1 MTTLPQTTP
10 MRLPRPA
17 GPAPLM
23 IAGPLNQQTGAQFQM
38 SGADVWRVIRANRL
52 IIAALILSTAGGFG
66 LNWFLAKYF
75 SRYTAA
81 GYIQIQ
87 QSNKFYLDPRIAQQG
102 TDLGQISLDQR
113 TQTALLKNESLFIRV
128 LQNPNG
134 DIRKTSWFKGFRS
147 DVFRAKEDLLDYF
160 RVDVVP
166 ESRLVSVKM
175 SYRDPR
181 ACRTIV
187 EEIVNQHLED
197 QKQIAQNKTLERSVI
212 LNNLKQRYQFKKDEL
227 ARDLREKSLRL
238 SIDGMGAP
246 GRLSAKEEELK
257 SLLSTQFEM
266 QRNAAEATQA
276 LKSIVDQLNEGQD
289 PSIVAKEMAQDP
301 DVQQAKSILNQL
313 DFKLGDMTT
322 LGPQHKE
329 VIKLKAMRDQQQ
341 QKLENAMAAV
351 RAKTTAAIVEAL
363 RSNAAATE
371 TQLKAIAEKV
381 DTAKADLG
389 DLTNAMNQYLT
400 IKEDEQTTREMLKT
414 VTDQIDQINQ
424 QSNSDTSTVAWAT
437 RPETPDTP
445 SFPKLPWVLSISIV
459 VGLALA
465 LGIAFLREVLDTT
478 VRSPRDIA
486 RVGQLNL
493 LGMIPHED
501 DDPQAAGAPLPMVIF
516 QAPHSM
522 LAEQYRQVRSRL
534 QHVASLDST
543 RSLMVTSPSPA
554 DGKSTVACN
563 LAAGLALNGRRI
575 LLVDANF
582 RRPELHKIY
591 GLPNDAGFS
600 AVLNSID
607 NFANAVCQTQVP
619 NLDVLPSGPR
629 PSNATELLESQLL
642 IDFIERALEEY
653 DHVIFDS
660 GPLLFVSE
668 SVALAPRVDGVISV
682 VKARAN
688 TRGLLQRMRD
698 NLRNSKAEH
707 LGVILNGVRA
717 QAGGYYNRNM
727 KTYYAYQNGHGG

>member
-1 MTTLPQTTP
+1 MIG
-10 MRLPRPA
+10 
-17 GPAPLM
+17 GPIHAQ
-23 IAGPLNQQTGAQFQM
+23 AGAQFQM
-38 SGADVWRVIRANRL
+38 SGADVWRVLRANLWL
-52 IIAALILSTAGGFG
+52 IIIALILSTAAGFG
-66 LNWFLAKYF
+66 LNWLLNRYF

-87 QSNKFYLDPRIAQQG
+87 PPNPFILDPRDRPQGIDIAQVG
-102 TDLGQISLDQR
+102 LDQR
-113 TQTALLKNESLFIRV
+113 TQTALLKDESLFIRV
-128 LQNPNG
+128 LQQNG
-134 DIRKTSWFKGFRS
+134 DIRKTKWFNSFK
-147 DVFRAKEDLLDYF
+147 DVFRAKDDLVDSF
-160 RVDVVP
+160 RVEPVP
-166 ESRLVSVKM
+166 ESKLVSVKM
-175 SYRDPR
+175 SYSDPR
-181 ACRTIV
+181 DCRTIV
-187 EEIVNQHLED
+187 EAIVNQHLED
-197 QKQIAQNKTLERSVI
+197 QKQIANNKTLERSVI
-212 LNNLKQRYQFKKDEL
+212 LNNLKQRYQFRKDEL

-246 GRLSAKEEELK
+246 GRLSATEEELK
-257 SLLSTQFEM
+257 QLLQTQFEM
-266 QRNAAEATQA
+266 QRNASEAA
-276 LKSIVDQLNEGQD
+276 MAYKSAVDALNEGQD
-289 PSIVAKEMAQDP
+289 LPIVGQAIAQDP
-301 DVQQAKSILNQL
+301 DVQRA
-313 DFKLGDMTT
+313 
-322 LGPQHKE
+322 
-329 VIKLKAMRDQQQ
+329 KAMIDNLDMRLGEMADLGEKNKLVVNTHKMRDEQQR
-341 QKLENAMAAV
+341 KLENATAAV
-351 RAKTTAAIVEAL
+351 RAKTTAAIVESF
-363 RSNAAATE
+363 RSQKEQTE
-371 TQLKAIAEKV
+371 AQLKAIADKV
-381 DTAKADLG
+381 DASKADLG
-389 DLTNAMNQYLT
+389 DLTYAMNQYLT
-400 IKEDEQTTREMLKT
+400 IKDDELTTRELLKE
-414 VTDQIDQINQ
+414 VVDQIDQMQ
-424 QSNSDTSTVAWAT
+424 QSNADMSTVAWAT

-445 SFPKLPWVLSISIV
+445 SFPKLGWVLSITIV

-465 LGIAFLREVLDTT
+465 VGLAFMRELLDTS

-543 RSLMVTSPSPA
+543 RSMMVTSPSPA

-600 AVLNSID
+600 AVLNSLD
-607 NFANAVCQTQVP
+607 NFSDAICQTQVP

-629 PSNATELLESQLL
+629 PSNATELIESQLL

-688 TRGLLQRMRD
+688 SRGLLQRMRD
-698 NLRNSKAEH
+698 QLRNSKAEH
-707 LGVILNGVRA
+707 LGVVLNGVRA

-727 KTYYAYQNGHGG
+727 KTYYAYQNGHAQ